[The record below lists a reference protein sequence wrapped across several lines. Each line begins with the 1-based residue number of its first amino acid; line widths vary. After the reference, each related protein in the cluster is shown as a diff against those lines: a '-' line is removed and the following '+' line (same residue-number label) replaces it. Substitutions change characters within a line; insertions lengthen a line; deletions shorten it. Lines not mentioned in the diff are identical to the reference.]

1 MDQVNTIGF
10 ETAKHV
16 FQVHGT
22 DAQGRVFRRKLRR
35 KEVISYF
42 ASLPAE
48 RDRDGGVRRRALLGA
63 AAAGAGP

>member
-10 ETAKHV
+10 DTAKHV

-42 ASLPAE
+42 ASLPPSVIGMEAC
-48 RDRDGGVRRRALLGA
+48 GGAHYWARQLQALGH
-63 AAAGAGP
+63 